1 VTVAGKESVD
11 LPAGTLNSVLK
22 HTGLK
27 QAVRGP
33 READVI
39 RILQPNDLEPLV
51 AFFEAN
57 NTPDTTKYF
66 DPFPLDRQTAERIV
80 AGDGNLYY
88 VAETTGVVRGFCMIR
103 FWSGFE
109 DATTGLLVGYES
121 RGRGLGVKLIAHVVT
136 ELQRLGKNCTA
147 FIDLG
152 NTASIRVVEHV
163 GFEKVGERSKDGRRQ
178 GVYRYV
184 CVS

>member
-1 VTVAGKESVD
+1 M
-11 LPAGTLNSVLK
+11 LK